1 MIILAAI
8 FLAGQ
13 AVHFDGSGVHF
24 TNRQIRATAP
34 STRAGLEQWAATPHG
49 RQIVETLD
57 TSEYEID
64 VAEGDCDGAAGI
76 APAPALGTMVMFA
89 KHDFVKHYTITID
102 PAAAPDL
109 MAAAWA
115 AEMLH
120 VWFYAH
126 GITLPHHRRDDFQT
140 AWHAVAAELGM
151 PNLRHDDDEEE
162 RPHVIGRRRVR

>member
-1 MIILAAI
+1 MLVLAAI

-13 AVHFDGSGVHF
+13 AIQFDDGGVHF

-34 STRAGLEQWAATPHG
+34 STRAGLEKWAATPHG
-49 RQIVETLD
+49 RQIVALLD
-57 TSEYEID
+57 TKEYEID

-76 APAPALGTMVMFA
+76 APEPALGTMVMFGR
-89 KHDFVKHYTITID
+89 HEVVKHYTITLD
-102 PAAAPDL
+102 PAAAPEL

-120 VWFYAH
+120 VWFYAR

-140 AWHAVAAELGM
+140 AWRAVAAELGM
-151 PNLRHDDDEEE
+151 PNLRHDDDDDS
-162 RPHVIGRRRVR
+162 RRVIVRRARSR